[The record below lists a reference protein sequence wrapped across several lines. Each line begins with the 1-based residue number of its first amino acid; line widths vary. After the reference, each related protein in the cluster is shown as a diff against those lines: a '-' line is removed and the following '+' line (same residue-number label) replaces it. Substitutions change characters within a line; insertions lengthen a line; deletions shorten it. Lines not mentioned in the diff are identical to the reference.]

1 MRNLIHYTII
11 TRQVLKL
18 IQITVVGTDVCI
30 RVETGELAVN
40 SPVRSDYNMTI

>member
-1 MRNLIHYTII
+1 MRHLIHYTTI

-18 IQITVVGTDVCI
+18 IQITVVGTDVCV

-40 SPVRSDYNMTI
+40 